1 MKLEYDI
8 KENYTKLYN
17 DAQGVYMAKNKIKK
31 HLDKKVKIHG
41 YLQSIILPAE
51 LLILVSV
58 LMELLNIYSPV
69 ESIVFYRCVSAF
81 LIFMCALAI
90 ILFFVAA
97 KHNIG
102 NGKGTLETTEA
113 GIMDISD
120 TGVQVLVPYDKID
133 FIVYTK
139 NLAVIITQMPILIFI
154 PKSEASDFIASV
166 KEHIDVSVVESK

>member
-1 MKLEYDI
+1 MKLEYDMN
-8 KENYTKLYN
+8 KNYTKLYN
-17 DAQGVYMAKNKIKK
+17 EAQGVYMTKNKIKK
-31 HLDKKVKIHG
+31 NLDKKLKIHG

-51 LLILVSV
+51 FLILVFV
-58 LMELLNIYSPV
+58 LTELLNIYSPV
-69 ESIVFYRCVSAF
+69 ESIVFYRCIAAF
-81 LIFMCALAI
+81 LLFMCVLAI
-90 ILFFVAA
+90 VLFFVAA

-113 GIMDISD
+113 GIVDTSD

-139 NLAVIITQMPILIFI
+139 NLAVIMTQMPILIFI

-166 KEHIDVSVVESK
+166 KEYVEVPVVESK